1 MATSWSIKGEYME
14 ACSCTFL
21 CPCIPLNAT
30 TPASEDFCKVAMT
43 YVITHGNFGAVALD
57 GIAFAVVAQ
66 SKAIMTAG
74 EWVMGII
81 VDSKASAAQV
91 DAIAQI
97 GSGKVGGPLAGFASL
112 VSDFRGIEQRPIT
125 FEMVGHERR
134 VKIDGMLEQAV
145 TGVPS
150 LSAKGECVA
159 IDNTFHPAN
168 KRLNLATAV
177 KSIIR
182 CFGIEWE
189 DTSGRRN
196 GHFAPFA
203 WQGQAT

>member
-1 MATSWSIKGEYME
+1 MGTSWSVQGEYME

-30 TPASEDFCKVAMT
+30 TPATEDFCKVAMT
-43 YVITHGNFGAVALD
+43 YAIKQGNFGPVKLD
-57 GIAFAVVAQ
+57 GVTFVVVAQ
-66 SKAIMTAG
+66 SKAIMTQG
-74 EWVMGII
+74 DWRMGII
-81 VDSKASAAQV
+81 VDSKATPAQV

-97 GSGKVGGPLAGFASL
+97 GSGKAGGPLAGFAPL
-112 VSDFRGIEQRPIT
+112 VSDFRGIEQHPIT
-125 FEMVGHERR
+125 FEMNGHERH
-134 VKIDGMLEQAV
+134 VKIGDMIDQAV

-168 KRLNLATAV
+168 KRLNLATTL

-182 CFGIEWE
+182 CFGIEWN
-189 DTSGRRN
+189 DVNGKRN

-203 WQGQAT
+203 WQGEA